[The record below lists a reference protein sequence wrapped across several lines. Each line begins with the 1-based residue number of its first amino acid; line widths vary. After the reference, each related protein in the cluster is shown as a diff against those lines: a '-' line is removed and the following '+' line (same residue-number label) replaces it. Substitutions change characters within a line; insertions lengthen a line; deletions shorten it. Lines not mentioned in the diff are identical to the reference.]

1 MRQSIKTFILLLFI
15 ISNNNLFSKDPYPKN
30 PNIDIL
36 NYSFELHLNDSNNII
51 YGVANIKLNIKPSE
65 KNVRLDLISQS
76 NSGNG
81 MAVKKVLFNGNE
93 ISYSHLNDEININ
106 TENVKYSS
114 SDVITIKYSGIPI
127 TGLIIGPNMH
137 GDRTFF
143 SDNWPNKARNWLP
156 LVDHP
161 YDKSTSEF
169 IIIAPDH
176 YQVISNGLLV
186 EESNLDNNLKKTH
199 WRQSVP
205 ISCWLYA
212 IGVAEFAVDYVD
224 YFEGKS
230 IQTWV
235 YKQDR
240 DKGFYDFKVPTK
252 HTLEFFSDYV
262 GPFAYEKLA
271 NVQSNSVKGGMES
284 ATAIFYSDVSVTGDR
299 STRWR
304 NVIIHEVAHQWF
316 GNCVTEY
323 DWDDVWLSEGFAT
336 YFTLMFRE
344 HAYGRDDFV
353 QGLLNAKDRVFDFYE
368 KDKNA
373 SIVHDNLK
381 DMKDVLTYSLQYQKG
396 AWVLHMLRNYV
407 GEEAFR
413 KGIRNYYNKYFNSNT
428 TTEEFKIEIEK
439 TSGLDLD
446 TFFNQWLYN
455 GGNIIL
461 DGAWKYDSK
470 KKQIYF
476 EIDQVQN
483 DGYYFEMPL
492 EIGLVFD
499 DKNLYKIETINLE
512 KSNRRYYISSEYKPI
527 DIIIDPN
534 TKLLAKWN
542 FDKIN

>member
-1 MRQSIKTFILLLFI
+1 MYFYKKPLLLIFLFFFTL
-15 ISNNNLFSKDPYPKN
+15 NLFSKDPYPKN

-36 NYSFELHLNDSNNII
+36 NYSFELHLNDSSDII
-51 YGVANIKLNIKPSE
+51 YGTANIKLSIKPNE
-65 KNVRLDLISQS
+65 DNVRLDLISK
-76 NSGNG
+76 NKEGKG
-81 MAVKKVLFNGNE
+81 MSVENILFNGKE
-93 ISYSHLNDEININ
+93 IPYTHVDNVINID
-106 TENVKYSS
+106 TRGIVYSISDMITVKYE
-114 SDVITIKYSGIPI
+114 GIPV

-161 YDKSTSEF
+161 YDKSTTDF
-169 IIIAPDH
+169 IVIAPNH

-186 EESNLDNNLKKTH
+186 EETNINKELKKTH

-224 YFEGKS
+224 YFDGKS

-240 DKGFYDFKVPTK
+240 DNGFYDFKVPTK

-284 ATAIFYSDVSVTGDR
+284 ATAIFYSDVSVTGER
-299 STRWR
+299 SVRWR

-353 QGLLNAKDRVFDFYE
+353 MGLKNAKENVYNFY
-368 KDKNA
+368 KDNKDA
-373 SIVHDNLK
+373 PIIHDNLK
-381 DMKDVLTYSLQYQKG
+381 DMKDVLSYSLQYQKG
-396 AWVLHMLRNYV
+396 AWVLHMLRNYI
-407 GEEAFR
+407 GEDAFR
-413 KGIRNYYNKYFNSNT
+413 QGIRNYYKKYFNLNT
-428 TTEEFKIEIEK
+428 TTDQFKYEMEK
-439 TSGLDLD
+439 VSNIDLD
-446 TFFNQWLYN
+446 KFFEQWLYK
-455 GGNIIL
+455 GGMLII
-461 DGAWKYDSK
+461 DSDWKYNEKNS
-470 KKQIYF
+470 
-476 EIDQVQN
+476 EIEISMDQVQD
-483 DGYYFEMPL
+483 DGYLFDMPIEIMLTFEN
-492 EIGLVFD
+492 
-499 DKNLYKIETINLE
+499 KSSKIESIQLDKKTKKFI
-512 KSNRRYYISSEYKPI
+512 ISSENKPKEI
-527 DIIIDPN
+527 KIDPSV
-534 TKLLAKWN
+534 KLLARWS
-542 FDKIN
+542 INELK

>member
-1 MRQSIKTFILLLFI
+1 MRQFLF
-15 ISNNNLFSKDPYPKN
+15 LFFSFFSFALIAKDPYPKN

-36 NYSFELHLNDSNNII
+36 NYKFQLNLNDTTDVI
-51 YGVANIKLNIKPSE
+51 YGSAQITLNIKESE
-65 KNVRLDLISQS
+65 SRVRLDLVSQ
-76 NSGNG
+76 NQLGKG
-81 MAVKKVLFNGNE
+81 MKVHRVTFNG
-93 ISYSHLNDEININ
+93 DEVAY
-106 TENVKYSS
+106 THEDNVLLIETGGLGYSS
-114 SDVITIKYSGIPI
+114 SDNIGVEYSGDPI

-161 YDKSTSEF
+161 YDKSTAEF
-169 IIIAPDH
+169 IVEAPNH

-186 EESNLDNNLKKTH
+186 EETNLNRNIKKTH
-199 WRQSVP
+199 WKQSVP

-212 IGVAEFAVDYVD
+212 LGVAEFAIDYVD
-224 YFEGKS
+224 YFDGKS

-240 DKGFYDFKVPTK
+240 DKGFYDFKIPTK
-252 HTLEFFSDYV
+252 HTLEFFSDYI

-299 STRWR
+299 SVRWR
-304 NVIIHEVAHQWF
+304 NVVIHEVAHQWF
-316 GNCVTEY
+316 GNCVTEF

-353 QGLLNAKDRVFDFYE
+353 NGLDDAKNLVYNHY
-368 KDKNA
+368 KTDKES

-396 AWVLHMLRNYV
+396 AWVLHMLRNYI
-407 GEEAFR
+407 GEDDFR
-413 KGIRNYYNKYFNSNT
+413 EGIRKYYKRYYNSNT
-428 TTEEFKIEIEK
+428 TTEEFKKEMEVV
-439 TSGLDLD
+439 SGVDLDL
-446 TFFNQWLYN
+446 FFDQWLYN

-461 DGAWKYDSK
+461 DGGWSYDK
-470 KKQIYF
+470 KKKRV
-476 EIDQVQN
+476 EVTLDQVQD
-483 DGYYFEMPL
+483 DGYIFKMPL
-492 EIGLVFD
+492 ELGIYYE
-499 DKNLYKIETINLE
+499 DKNLFKLETVKLE
-512 KSNRRYYISSEYKPI
+512 KEKGRFYIATETKPKNI
-527 DIIIDPN
+527 KIDPF
-534 TKLLAKWN
+534 TKLLAIWDFNEIK
-542 FDKIN
+542 

>member
-1 MRQSIKTFILLLFI
+1 MKHIYFF
-15 ISNNNLFSKDPYPKN
+15 LFSLLPYTILAKDPYPKN

-36 NYSFELHLNDSNNII
+36 NYKFEIHLNDTSDII
-51 YGVANIKLNIKPSE
+51 YGSADIALNIKDSE
-65 KNVRLDLISQS
+65 DRVRLDLISQ
-76 NSGNG
+76 GKDG
-81 MAVKKVLFNGNE
+81 MGMEVKKVTFNGSE
-93 ISYSHLNDEININ
+93 VSYSHDNDVLLIETGAFEYTSRDIIN
-106 TENVKYSS
+106 V
-114 SDVITIKYSGIPI
+114 VYSGMPI

-161 YDKSTSEF
+161 YDKSTAEF
-169 IIIAPDH
+169 VVIAPNH

-186 EESNLDNNLKKTH
+186 EETNLNKELKRTH
-199 WRQSVP
+199 WKQSVP

-212 IGVAEFAVDYVD
+212 LGVAEFAVDYVD

-240 DKGFYDFKVPTK
+240 DNGFYDFKIPTK
-252 HTLEFFSDYV
+252 HTMEFFSDYI

-299 STRWR
+299 SVRWR
-304 NVIIHEVAHQWF
+304 NVVIHEVAHQWF

-353 QGLLNAKDRVFDFYE
+353 NGLNDAKRLVYNHY
-368 KDKNA
+368 KTDKES
-373 SIVHDNLK
+373 SIVHNNLK

-407 GEEAFR
+407 GEDNFR
-413 KGIRNYYNKYFNSNT
+413 KGIRNYYKKYYNST
-428 TTEEFKIEIEK
+428 TTTNQFKTEMEVV
-439 TSGLDLD
+439 SGMNLD
-446 TFFNQWLYN
+446 TFFDQWLYK
-455 GGNIIL
+455 GGNMVL
-461 DGAWKYDSK
+461 DGNWKFDEK
-470 KKQIYF
+470 KGRI
-476 EIDQVQN
+476 EVNLNQVQN
-483 DGYYFEMPL
+483 DGYLFEMPVEL
-492 EIGLVFD
+492 GISYN
-499 DKNLYKIETINLE
+499 DKNLEKIQTVKLE
-512 KSNRRYYISSEYKPI
+512 KEKGRFYIASDSKPI
-527 DIIIDPN
+527 SIKIDPN
-534 TKLLAKWN
+534 TKLLAIWDFNEIK
-542 FDKIN
+542 

>member
-1 MRQSIKTFILLLFI
+1 MKLRYYIVMIILLSF
-15 ISNNNLFSKDPYPKN
+15 NQVYSKDPYPKN

-36 NYSFELHLNDSNNII
+36 NYSFELHLNDSTDII
-51 YGVANIKLNIKPSE
+51 YGTANINLHIEPSE
-65 KNVRLDLISQS
+65 NNVRLDLISA
-76 NSGNG
+76 NNDGNG
-81 MAVKKVLFNGNE
+81 MVVHSVLFNGNKVPYTHKKNE
-93 ISYSHLNDEININ
+93 LNISTDGL
-106 TENVKYSS
+106 KYSIY
-114 SDVITIKYSGIPI
+114 DVITIEYSGIPI
-127 TGLIIGPNMH
+127 TGLIIGDNMH

-169 IIIAPDH
+169 IVFAPNH

-186 EESNLDNNLKKTH
+186 EETNVNKDIKKTH
-199 WRQSVP
+199 WKQSVP

-212 IGVAEFAVDYVD
+212 LGVAEFAIDYVD
-224 YFEGKS
+224 YFNGKS

-284 ATAIFYSDVSVTGDR
+284 ATAIFYSDISVTGNR
-299 STRWR
+299 SVRWR
-304 NVIIHEVAHQWF
+304 DVIIHEVAHQWF

-353 QGLLNAKDRVFDFYE
+353 KGLKDAKRRVFNFYE
-368 KDKNA
+368 KNKNA
-373 SIVHDNLK
+373 SVVHDNLK
-381 DMKDVLTYSLQYQKG
+381 DMKDVLSYDLQYQKG

-407 GEEAFR
+407 GEDNFR
-413 KGIRNYYNKYFNSNT
+413 DGIRNYYKKYFNSNT
-428 TTEEFKIEIEK
+428 NTEEFKFEMEK
-439 TSGLDLD
+439 VSGIDLD
-446 TFFNQWLYN
+446 KFFDQWLYK
-455 GGNIIL
+455 GGIIKLDVEWDYDEKSKNIEFNIT
-461 DGAWKYDSK
+461 
-470 KKQIYF
+470 
-476 EIDQVQN
+476 QVQN
-483 DGYYFEMPL
+483 DGYLFEMPL
-492 EIGLVFD
+492 DIEILGDNNSNTSTIRLDKKSGKYLV
-499 DKNLYKIETINLE
+499 Y
-512 KSNRRYYISSEYKPI
+512 SENKPKEI
-527 DIIIDPN
+527 KLDPY
-534 TKLLAKWN
+534 TKLLATWS
-542 FDKIN
+542 IN

>member
-1 MRQSIKTFILLLFI
+1 MKHIYFF
-15 ISNNNLFSKDPYPKN
+15 LFSLLPYTILAKDPYPKN

-36 NYSFELHLNDSNNII
+36 NYKFEIHLNDTSDII
-51 YGVANIKLNIKPSE
+51 YGSADIALNIKDSE
-65 KNVRLDLISQS
+65 DRVRLDLISQ
-76 NSGNG
+76 GKDG
-81 MAVKKVLFNGNE
+81 MGMEVKKVTFNGSE
-93 ISYSHLNDEININ
+93 VSYSHDNDVLLIETGALEYTSRDIIN
-106 TENVKYSS
+106 V
-114 SDVITIKYSGIPI
+114 VYSGMPI

-161 YDKSTSEF
+161 YDKSTAEF
-169 IIIAPDH
+169 VVIAPNH

-186 EESNLDNNLKKTH
+186 EETNLNKELKKTH
-199 WRQSVP
+199 WKQSVP

-212 IGVAEFAVDYVD
+212 LGVAAFAVDYVD

-240 DKGFYDFKVPTK
+240 DNGFYDFKIPTK
-252 HTLEFFSDYV
+252 NTMEFFSDYI

-299 STRWR
+299 SVRWR
-304 NVIIHEVAHQWF
+304 NVVIHEVAHQWF

-353 QGLLNAKDRVFDFYE
+353 NGLNDAKRLVYNHY
-368 KDKNA
+368 KTDKES
-373 SIVHDNLK
+373 SIVHNNLK

-407 GEEAFR
+407 GEDNFR
-413 KGIRNYYNKYFNSNT
+413 EGIRNYYKKYYNST
-428 TTEEFKIEIEK
+428 TTTNQFKTEMEVV
-439 TSGLDLD
+439 SGMNLD
-446 TFFNQWLYN
+446 TFFDQWLYK
-455 GGNIIL
+455 GGNMVL
-461 DGAWKYDSK
+461 DGNWKFDEK
-470 KKQIYF
+470 KGRI
-476 EIDQVQN
+476 EVNLNQVQN
-483 DGYYFEMPL
+483 DGYLFEMPVEL
-492 EIGLVFD
+492 GISYN
-499 DKNLYKIETINLE
+499 DKNLEKIQTVKLE
-512 KSNRRYYISSEYKPI
+512 KEKGRFYIASDSKPI
-527 DIIIDPN
+527 SIKIDPN
-534 TKLLAKWN
+534 TKLLAIWDFNEIK
-542 FDKIN
+542 

>member
-1 MRQSIKTFILLLFI
+1 MKHIYFF
-15 ISNNNLFSKDPYPKN
+15 LFSLLPYTILAKDPYPKN

-36 NYSFELHLNDSNNII
+36 NYKFEIHLNDTSDII
-51 YGVANIKLNIKPSE
+51 YGSADIALNIKDSE
-65 KNVRLDLISQS
+65 DRVRLDLISQ
-76 NSGNG
+76 GKDG
-81 MAVKKVLFNGNE
+81 MGMEVKKVTFNGSE
-93 ISYSHLNDEININ
+93 VSYSHDNDVLLIETGALEYTSRDIIN
-106 TENVKYSS
+106 V
-114 SDVITIKYSGIPI
+114 VYSGMPI

-161 YDKSTSEF
+161 YDKSTAEF
-169 IIIAPDH
+169 VVIAPNH

-186 EESNLDNNLKKTH
+186 EETNLNKELKKTH
-199 WRQSVP
+199 WKQSVP

-212 IGVAEFAVDYVD
+212 LGVAEFAVDYVD

-240 DKGFYDFKVPTK
+240 DNGFYDFKIPTK
-252 HTLEFFSDYV
+252 HTMEFFSDYI

-299 STRWR
+299 SVRWR
-304 NVIIHEVAHQWF
+304 NVVIHEVAHQWF

-353 QGLLNAKDRVFDFYE
+353 NGLNDAKRLVYNHY
-368 KDKNA
+368 KTDKES
-373 SIVHDNLK
+373 SIVHNNLK

-407 GEEAFR
+407 GEDNFR
-413 KGIRNYYNKYFNSNT
+413 KGIRNYYKKYYNST
-428 TTEEFKIEIEK
+428 TTTNQFKTEMEVV
-439 TSGLDLD
+439 SGMNLD
-446 TFFNQWLYN
+446 TFFDQWLYK
-455 GGNIIL
+455 GGNMVL
-461 DGAWKYDSK
+461 DGNWKFDEK
-470 KKQIYF
+470 KGRI
-476 EIDQVQN
+476 EVNLNQVQN
-483 DGYYFEMPL
+483 DGYLFEMPVEL
-492 EIGLVFD
+492 GISYN
-499 DKNLYKIETINLE
+499 DKNLEKIQTVKLE
-512 KSNRRYYISSEYKPI
+512 KEKGRFYIASDSKPI
-527 DIIIDPN
+527 SIKIDPN
-534 TKLLAKWN
+534 TKLLAIWDFNEIK
-542 FDKIN
+542 

>member
-1 MRQSIKTFILLLFI
+1 MKHIYFF
-15 ISNNNLFSKDPYPKN
+15 LFSLLPYTILAKDPYPKN

-36 NYSFELHLNDSNNII
+36 NYKFEIHLNDTSDII
-51 YGVANIKLNIKPSE
+51 YGSADIALNIKDSE
-65 KNVRLDLISQS
+65 DRVRLDLISQ
-76 NSGNG
+76 GKDGKG
-81 MAVKKVLFNGNE
+81 MEVKKVTFNGSE
-93 ISYSHLNDEININ
+93 VSYSHDNDVLLIETGAFEYTSRDIIN
-106 TENVKYSS
+106 V
-114 SDVITIKYSGIPI
+114 VYSGMPI

-161 YDKSTSEF
+161 YDKSTAEF
-169 IIIAPDH
+169 VVIAPNH

-186 EESNLDNNLKKTH
+186 EETNLNKELKKTH
-199 WRQSVP
+199 WKQSVP

-212 IGVAEFAVDYVD
+212 LGVAEFAVDYVD

-240 DKGFYDFKVPTK
+240 DNGFYDFKIPTK
-252 HTLEFFSDYV
+252 HTMEFFSDYI

-299 STRWR
+299 SVRWR
-304 NVIIHEVAHQWF
+304 NVVIHEVAHQWF

-353 QGLLNAKDRVFDFYE
+353 NGLNDAKRLVYNHY
-368 KDKNA
+368 KTDKES
-373 SIVHDNLK
+373 SIVHNNLK

-396 AWVLHMLRNYV
+396 AWVLHMLRNYI
-407 GEEAFR
+407 GEDNFR
-413 KGIRNYYNKYFNSNT
+413 KGIRNYYKKYYNST
-428 TTEEFKIEIEK
+428 TTTNQFKTEMEVV
-439 TSGLDLD
+439 SGMNLD
-446 TFFNQWLYN
+446 TFFDQWLYK
-455 GGNIIL
+455 GGNMVL
-461 DGAWKYDSK
+461 DGNWKFDEK
-470 KKQIYF
+470 KGRI
-476 EIDQVQN
+476 EVNLNQVQN
-483 DGYYFEMPL
+483 DGYLFEMPVEL
-492 EIGLVFD
+492 GISYN
-499 DKNLYKIETINLE
+499 DKNLEKIQTVKLE
-512 KSNRRYYISSEYKPI
+512 KEKGRFYIASDNKPI
-527 DIIIDPN
+527 SIKIDPN
-534 TKLLAKWN
+534 TKLLAIWDFNEIK
-542 FDKIN
+542 

>member
-1 MRQSIKTFILLLFI
+1 MYFYKKPLLLIFLFFFTL
-15 ISNNNLFSKDPYPKN
+15 NLFSKDPYPKN

-36 NYSFELHLNDSNNII
+36 NYSFELNLNDSSDII
-51 YGVANIKLNIKPSE
+51 YGTANIKLSIRPNE
-65 KNVRLDLISQS
+65 DNVRLDLISK
-76 NSGNG
+76 NKEGRG
-81 MAVKKVLFNGNE
+81 MSVESILFNGKE
-93 ISYSHLNDEININ
+93 IPYTHVDNVINID
-106 TENVKYSS
+106 TRGIVYSISDMITVKYE
-114 SDVITIKYSGIPI
+114 GIPV

-161 YDKSTSEF
+161 YDKSTTDF
-169 IIIAPDH
+169 IIIAPNH

-186 EESNLDNNLKKTH
+186 EETNINKDLKKTH

-224 YFEGKS
+224 YFDGKS

-240 DKGFYDFKVPTK
+240 DNGFYDFKVPTK

-284 ATAIFYSDVSVTGDR
+284 ATAIFYSDVSVTGER
-299 STRWR
+299 SVRWR

-323 DWDDVWLSEGFAT
+323 DWDEVWLSEGFAT

-353 QGLLNAKDRVFDFYE
+353 MGLNNAKENVYNFY
-368 KDKNA
+368 KDNKDA
-373 SIVHDNLK
+373 PIIHDNLK
-381 DMKDVLTYSLQYQKG
+381 DMKDVLSYSLQYQKG
-396 AWVLHMLRNYV
+396 AWVLHMLRNYI
-407 GEEAFR
+407 GEDAFR
-413 KGIRNYYNKYFNSNT
+413 QGIRNYYKKYFNLNT
-428 TTEEFKIEIEK
+428 TTDQFKFEMEK
-439 TSGLDLD
+439 VSNVNLDK
-446 TFFNQWLYN
+446 FFDQWLYK
-455 GGNIIL
+455 GGMLII
-461 DGAWKYDSK
+461 DSDWKYNEKNS
-470 KKQIYF
+470 
-476 EIDQVQN
+476 EIEISMDQVQD
-483 DGYYFEMPL
+483 DGYLFDMPIEIMLTFEN
-492 EIGLVFD
+492 
-499 DKNLYKIETINLE
+499 KSSKIESIQLDKKTKKFI
-512 KSNRRYYISSEYKPI
+512 ISSENKPKEI
-527 DIIIDPN
+527 KIDPSV
-534 TKLLAKWN
+534 KLLARWS
-542 FDKIN
+542 INELK

>member
-1 MRQSIKTFILLLFI
+1 MYFYKKPLLLIFFLCI
-15 ISNNNLFSKDPYPKN
+15 ALNIFSKDPYPKN

-36 NYSFELHLNDSNNII
+36 NYSFELHLNDSTDII
-51 YGVANIKLNIKPSE
+51 YGTANIKLSIKPNE
-65 KNVRLDLISQS
+65 DNVRFDLISK
-76 NSGNG
+76 NKEGKG
-81 MAVKKVLFNGNE
+81 MSVEYILFNGKE
-93 ISYSHLNDEININ
+93 IPYSHVDNVINID
-106 TENVKYSS
+106 TRGIVYSISDMITVKYE
-114 SDVITIKYSGIPI
+114 GIPI

-161 YDKSTSEF
+161 YDKSTTDF
-169 IIIAPDH
+169 IIIAPNH

-186 EESNLDNNLKKTH
+186 EETNINKDLKKTH

-224 YFEGKS
+224 YFDGKS

-240 DKGFYDFKVPTK
+240 DNGFYDFKVPTK

-284 ATAIFYSDVSVTGDR
+284 ATAIFYSDVSVTGER
-299 STRWR
+299 SVRWR

-353 QGLLNAKDRVFDFYE
+353 MGLNNAKENVYNFY
-368 KDKNA
+368 KDNKDA
-373 SIVHDNLK
+373 PIIHDNLK
-381 DMKDVLTYSLQYQKG
+381 DMKDVLSYSLQYQKG
-396 AWVLHMLRNYV
+396 AWVLHMLRNYI
-407 GEEAFR
+407 GEDAFR
-413 KGIRNYYNKYFNSNT
+413 QGIRNYYKKYFNLNT
-428 TTEEFKIEIEK
+428 TTDQFKYEMEK
-439 TSGLDLD
+439 VSNVDLD
-446 TFFNQWLYN
+446 KFFDQWLYK
-455 GGNIIL
+455 GGMLII
-461 DGAWKYDSK
+461 DSDWKYNEKNS
-470 KKQIYF
+470 
-476 EIDQVQN
+476 EIEISMDQVQD
-483 DGYYFEMPL
+483 DGYLFDMPIEIMLTFEN
-492 EIGLVFD
+492 
-499 DKNLYKIETINLE
+499 KSSKIESIQLDK
-512 KSNRRYYISSEYKPI
+512 KSKKFIISSENKPKEI
-527 DIIIDPN
+527 KIDPSV
-534 TKLLAKWN
+534 KLLARWS
-542 FDKIN
+542 INELK

>member
-161 YDKSTSEF
+161 YDKSTAEF

-428 TTEEFKIEIEK
+428 TTEEFKAEIENA
-439 TSGLDLD
+439 SGLDLD

-470 KKQIYF
+470 RKQIYV

-499 DKNLYKIETINLE
+499 DNNLYKIETINLE

-527 DIIIDPN
+527 NIIIDPN

>member
-1 MRQSIKTFILLLFI
+1 MYFYKKPLLLIFLFFFTL
-15 ISNNNLFSKDPYPKN
+15 NLFSKDPYPKN

-36 NYSFELHLNDSNNII
+36 NYSFELHLNDSTDII
-51 YGVANIKLNIKPSE
+51 YGTANIKLSIKPNE
-65 KNVRLDLISQS
+65 DNVRFDLISK
-76 NSGNG
+76 NKEGKG
-81 MAVKKVLFNGNE
+81 MSVENILFNGKE
-93 ISYSHLNDEININ
+93 IPYSHVDNVINID
-106 TENVKYSS
+106 TRGIVYSISDMITVKYE
-114 SDVITIKYSGIPI
+114 GIPI

-161 YDKSTSEF
+161 YDKSTTDF
-169 IIIAPDH
+169 IVIAPNH

-186 EESNLDNNLKKTH
+186 EETNINKDLKKTH

-224 YFEGKS
+224 YFDGKS

-240 DKGFYDFKVPTK
+240 DNGFYDFKVPTK

-284 ATAIFYSDVSVTGDR
+284 ATAIFYSDVSVTGER
-299 STRWR
+299 SVRWR

-353 QGLLNAKDRVFDFYE
+353 MGLNNAKENVYNFY
-368 KDKNA
+368 KDNKDA
-373 SIVHDNLK
+373 PIIHDNLK
-381 DMKDVLTYSLQYQKG
+381 DMKDVLSYSLQYQKG
-396 AWVLHMLRNYV
+396 AWVLHMLRNYI
-407 GEEAFR
+407 GEDAFR
-413 KGIRNYYNKYFNSNT
+413 QGIRNYYKKYFNLNT
-428 TTEEFKIEIEK
+428 TTDQFKYEMEK
-439 TSGLDLD
+439 VSNVDLD
-446 TFFNQWLYN
+446 KFFDQWLYK
-455 GGNIIL
+455 GGMLII
-461 DGAWKYDSK
+461 DSDWKYNEKNS
-470 KKQIYF
+470 
-476 EIDQVQN
+476 EIEISMDQVQD
-483 DGYYFEMPL
+483 DGYLFDMPIEIMLTFE
-492 EIGLVFD
+492 
-499 DKNLYKIETINLE
+499 NNSSKIESIQLDK
-512 KSNRRYYISSEYKPI
+512 KSKKFIISSENKPKEI
-527 DIIIDPN
+527 KIDPSV
-534 TKLLAKWN
+534 KLLARWS
-542 FDKIN
+542 INELK

>member
-1 MRQSIKTFILLLFI
+1 MRQLIKTFILLLFI

-51 YGVANIKLNIKPSE
+51 YGEANISLNIKPSE

-81 MAVKKVLFNGNE
+81 MTVKKVLFNGNE

-161 YDKSTSEF
+161 YDKSTAEF

-368 KDKNA
+368 KDKSA

-446 TFFNQWLYN
+446 TFFDQWLYN

-534 TKLLAKWN
+534 TKLLARWN

>member
-1 MRQSIKTFILLLFI
+1 MKHIYFF
-15 ISNNNLFSKDPYPKN
+15 LFSFLPYTILAKDPYPKN

-36 NYSFELHLNDSNNII
+36 NYKFEIHLNDTSDII
-51 YGVANIKLNIKPSE
+51 YGSADIALNIKDSE
-65 KNVRLDLISQS
+65 NRVRLDLISQ
-76 NSGNG
+76 GKDG
-81 MAVKKVLFNGNE
+81 MGMEVKKVTFNGSE
-93 ISYSHLNDEININ
+93 VSYSHDNDVLLIE
-106 TENVKYSS
+106 TGALEYSS
-114 SDVITIKYSGIPI
+114 RDIINVVYSGMPI

-161 YDKSTSEF
+161 YDKSTAEF
-169 IIIAPDH
+169 VVIAPNH

-186 EESNLDNNLKKTH
+186 EETNLNKELKKTH
-199 WRQSVP
+199 WKQSVP

-212 IGVAEFAVDYVD
+212 LGVAEFAVDYVD

-240 DKGFYDFKVPTK
+240 DNGFYDFKIPTK
-252 HTLEFFSDYV
+252 HTMEFFSDYI

-299 STRWR
+299 SVRWR
-304 NVIIHEVAHQWF
+304 NVVIHEVAHQWF

-353 QGLLNAKDRVFDFYE
+353 NGLNDAKRLVYNHY
-368 KDKNA
+368 KTDKES
-373 SIVHDNLK
+373 SIVHNNLK

-407 GEEAFR
+407 GEDNFR
-413 KGIRNYYNKYFNSNT
+413 QGIRNYYKKYYNST
-428 TTEEFKIEIEK
+428 TTTNQFKNEMEVV
-439 TSGLDLD
+439 SGMNLD
-446 TFFNQWLYN
+446 TFFDQWLYK
-455 GGNIIL
+455 GGNIVL
-461 DGAWKYDSK
+461 DGNWKFDEK
-470 KKQIYF
+470 KGRI
-476 EIDQVQN
+476 EVNLNQVQN
-483 DGYYFEMPL
+483 DGYLFDMPVEL
-492 EIGLVFD
+492 GISYN
-499 DKNLYKIETINLE
+499 DKNLEKIQTVKLE
-512 KSNRRYYISSEYKPI
+512 KEKGRFYIASDSKPI
-527 DIIIDPN
+527 SIKIDPN
-534 TKLLAKWN
+534 TKLLAIWDFNEIK
-542 FDKIN
+542 

>member
-1 MRQSIKTFILLLFI
+1 MKLRFYIVMIILLSF
-15 ISNNNLFSKDPYPKN
+15 NQVYSKDPYPKN

-36 NYSFELHLNDSNNII
+36 NYSFELHLNDTTDII
-51 YGVANIKLNIKPSE
+51 YGTANINLHIEPSE
-65 KNVRLDLISQS
+65 NNVRLDLISA
-76 NSGNG
+76 NNDGNG
-81 MAVKKVLFNGNE
+81 MVVHSVLFNGNKVPYTHKKNE
-93 ISYSHLNDEININ
+93 LNISTDGL
-106 TENVKYSS
+106 KYSIY
-114 SDVITIKYSGIPI
+114 DVITIKYSGIPI
-127 TGLIIGPNMH
+127 SGLIIGDNMH

-169 IIIAPDH
+169 IVFAPNH

-186 EESNLDNNLKKTH
+186 EETNVNKDIKKTH
-199 WRQSVP
+199 WKQSVP

-212 IGVAEFAVDYVD
+212 LGVAEFAIDYVD
-224 YFEGKS
+224 YFNGKS

-284 ATAIFYSDVSVTGDR
+284 ATAIFYSDISVTGNR
-299 STRWR
+299 SDRWR
-304 NVIIHEVAHQWF
+304 DVIIHEVAHQWF

-353 QGLLNAKDRVFDFYE
+353 KGLKDAKRRVFNFYE
-368 KDKNA
+368 KNKNA
-373 SIVHDNLK
+373 SVVHDNLK
-381 DMKDVLTYSLQYQKG
+381 DMKDVLSYDLQYQKG

-407 GEEAFR
+407 GEDNFR
-413 KGIRNYYNKYFNSNT
+413 DGIRNYYKKYFNSNT
-428 TTEEFKIEIEK
+428 NTEEFKIEMEK
-439 TSGLDLD
+439 VSGIDLD
-446 TFFNQWLYN
+446 KFFDQWLYK
-455 GGNIIL
+455 GGIIKLDVEWDYNEKSKNIEFNIT
-461 DGAWKYDSK
+461 
-470 KKQIYF
+470 
-476 EIDQVQN
+476 QVQN
-483 DGYYFEMPL
+483 DGYIFEMPL
-492 EIGLVFD
+492 DIEILGDNNSNTSTIRLDKKSGKYLV
-499 DKNLYKIETINLE
+499 Y
-512 KSNRRYYISSEYKPI
+512 SENKPKEI
-527 DIIIDPN
+527 KLDPY
-534 TKLLAKWN
+534 TKLLATWS
-542 FDKIN
+542 IN

>member
-1 MRQSIKTFILLLFI
+1 MKHIYFF
-15 ISNNNLFSKDPYPKN
+15 LFSLLPYTILAKDPYPKN

-36 NYSFELHLNDSNNII
+36 NYKFEIHLNDTSDII
-51 YGVANIKLNIKPSE
+51 YGSADIALNIKDSE
-65 KNVRLDLISQS
+65 DRVRLDLISQ
-76 NSGNG
+76 GKDGKG
-81 MAVKKVLFNGNE
+81 MEVKKVTFNGSE
-93 ISYSHLNDEININ
+93 VSYSHDNDVLLIE
-106 TENVKYSS
+106 TGAFEYSS
-114 SDVITIKYSGIPI
+114 RDIINVVYSGMPI

-161 YDKSTSEF
+161 YDKSTAEF
-169 IIIAPDH
+169 VVIAPNH

-186 EESNLDNNLKKTH
+186 EETNLNKELKKTH
-199 WRQSVP
+199 WKQSVP

-212 IGVAEFAVDYVD
+212 LGVAEFAVDYVD

-240 DKGFYDFKVPTK
+240 DNGFYDFKIPTK
-252 HTLEFFSDYV
+252 HTMEFFSDYI

-299 STRWR
+299 SVRWR
-304 NVIIHEVAHQWF
+304 NVVIHEVAHQWF

-353 QGLLNAKDRVFDFYE
+353 NGLNDAKRLVYNHY
-368 KDKNA
+368 KTDKES
-373 SIVHDNLK
+373 SIVHNNLK

-407 GEEAFR
+407 GEDNFR
-413 KGIRNYYNKYFNSNT
+413 KGIRNYYKKYYNST
-428 TTEEFKIEIEK
+428 TTTNQFKTEMEVV
-439 TSGLDLD
+439 SGMNLD
-446 TFFNQWLYN
+446 TFFDQWLYK
-455 GGNIIL
+455 GGNMVL
-461 DGAWKYDSK
+461 DGNWKFDEK
-470 KKQIYF
+470 KGRI
-476 EIDQVQN
+476 EVNLNQVQN
-483 DGYYFEMPL
+483 DGYLFEMPVEL
-492 EIGLVFD
+492 GISYN
-499 DKNLYKIETINLE
+499 DKNLEKIQTVKLE
-512 KSNRRYYISSEYKPI
+512 KEKGRFYIASDSKPI
-527 DIIIDPN
+527 SIKIDPN
-534 TKLLAKWN
+534 TKLLAIWDFNEIK
-542 FDKIN
+542 

>member
-1 MRQSIKTFILLLFI
+1 MKLRYYIVMIILLSF
-15 ISNNNLFSKDPYPKN
+15 NQVYSKDPYPKN

-36 NYSFELHLNDSNNII
+36 NYSFELHLNDSTDII
-51 YGVANIKLNIKPSE
+51 YGTANINLHIEPSE
-65 KNVRLDLISQS
+65 NNVRLDLISA
-76 NSGNG
+76 NNDGNG
-81 MAVKKVLFNGNE
+81 MVVHSVLFNGNKVPYTHKKNKLN
-93 ISYSHLNDEININ
+93 ISTDGL
-106 TENVKYSS
+106 KYSIY
-114 SDVITIKYSGIPI
+114 DVITIEYSGIPI
-127 TGLIIGPNMH
+127 TGLIIGDNMH

-169 IIIAPDH
+169 IVFAPNH

-186 EESNLDNNLKKTH
+186 EETNVNKDIKKTH
-199 WRQSVP
+199 WKQSVP

-212 IGVAEFAVDYVD
+212 LGVAEFAIDYVD
-224 YFEGKS
+224 YFNGKS

-284 ATAIFYSDVSVTGDR
+284 ATAIFYSDISVTGNR
-299 STRWR
+299 SVRWR
-304 NVIIHEVAHQWF
+304 DVIIHEVAHQWF

-353 QGLLNAKDRVFDFYE
+353 KGLKDAKRRVFNFYE
-368 KDKNA
+368 KNKNA
-373 SIVHDNLK
+373 SVVHDNLK
-381 DMKDVLTYSLQYQKG
+381 DMKDVLSYDLQYQKG

-407 GEEAFR
+407 GEDNFR
-413 KGIRNYYNKYFNSNT
+413 DGIRNYYKKYFNSNT
-428 TTEEFKIEIEK
+428 NTEEFKFEMEK
-439 TSGLDLD
+439 VSGIDLD
-446 TFFNQWLYN
+446 KFFDQWLYK
-455 GGNIIL
+455 GGIIKLDVEWDYDEKSKNIEFNIT
-461 DGAWKYDSK
+461 
-470 KKQIYF
+470 
-476 EIDQVQN
+476 QVQN
-483 DGYYFEMPL
+483 DGYLFEMPL
-492 EIGLVFD
+492 DIEILGDNNSNTSTIRLDKKSGKYLV
-499 DKNLYKIETINLE
+499 Y
-512 KSNRRYYISSEYKPI
+512 SENKPKEI
-527 DIIIDPN
+527 KLDPY
-534 TKLLAKWN
+534 TKLLATWS
-542 FDKIN
+542 IN

>member
-1 MRQSIKTFILLLFI
+1 MRHIYFF
-15 ISNNNLFSKDPYPKN
+15 LFSLFPYTILAKDPYPKN

-36 NYSFELHLNDSNNII
+36 NYKFEIHLNDTSDII
-51 YGVANIKLNIKPSE
+51 YGSADIALNIKDSE
-65 KNVRLDLISQS
+65 DRVRLDLISQ
-76 NSGNG
+76 GKDGKG
-81 MAVKKVLFNGNE
+81 MEVKKVTFNGSE
-93 ISYSHLNDEININ
+93 VSYSHDNDVLLIETGAFEYTSRDIIN
-106 TENVKYSS
+106 V
-114 SDVITIKYSGIPI
+114 VYSGMPI

-161 YDKSTSEF
+161 YDKSTAEF
-169 IIIAPDH
+169 VVIAPNH

-186 EESNLDNNLKKTH
+186 EETNLNKELKKTH
-199 WRQSVP
+199 WKQSVP

-212 IGVAEFAVDYVD
+212 LGVAEFAVDYVD

-240 DKGFYDFKVPTK
+240 DNGFYDFKIPTK
-252 HTLEFFSDYV
+252 HTMEFFSDYI

-299 STRWR
+299 SVRWR
-304 NVIIHEVAHQWF
+304 NVVIHEVAHQWF

-353 QGLLNAKDRVFDFYE
+353 NGLNDAKRLVYNHY
-368 KDKNA
+368 KTDKES
-373 SIVHDNLK
+373 SIVHNNLK

-407 GEEAFR
+407 GEDNFR
-413 KGIRNYYNKYFNSNT
+413 KGIRNYYKKYYNST
-428 TTEEFKIEIEK
+428 TTTNQFKTEMEVV
-439 TSGLDLD
+439 SGMNLD
-446 TFFNQWLYN
+446 TFFDQWLYK
-455 GGNIIL
+455 GGNMVL
-461 DGAWKYDSK
+461 DGNWKFDEK
-470 KKQIYF
+470 KGRI
-476 EIDQVQN
+476 EVNLNQVQN
-483 DGYYFEMPL
+483 DGYLFEMPVEL
-492 EIGLVFD
+492 GISYN
-499 DKNLYKIETINLE
+499 DKNLEKIQTVKLE
-512 KSNRRYYISSEYKPI
+512 KEKGRFYIASDSKPI
-527 DIIIDPN
+527 SIKIDPN
-534 TKLLAKWN
+534 TKLLAIWDFNEIK
-542 FDKIN
+542 

>member
-1 MRQSIKTFILLLFI
+1 MKHIYFF
-15 ISNNNLFSKDPYPKN
+15 LFSFLPYTILAKDPYPKN

-36 NYSFELHLNDSNNII
+36 NYKFEIHLNDTSDII
-51 YGVANIKLNIKPSE
+51 YGSADIALNIKDSE
-65 KNVRLDLISQS
+65 DRVRLDLISQ
-76 NSGNG
+76 GKDG
-81 MAVKKVLFNGNE
+81 MGMEVKKVTFNGSE
-93 ISYSHLNDEININ
+93 VSYSHDNDVLLIE
-106 TENVKYSS
+106 TGALEYSS
-114 SDVITIKYSGIPI
+114 RDIINVVYSGMPI

-161 YDKSTSEF
+161 YDKSTAEF
-169 IIIAPDH
+169 VVIAPNH

-186 EESNLDNNLKKTH
+186 EETNLNKELKKTH
-199 WRQSVP
+199 WKQSVP

-212 IGVAEFAVDYVD
+212 LGVAEFAVDYVD

-240 DKGFYDFKVPTK
+240 DNGFYDFKIPTK
-252 HTLEFFSDYV
+252 HTMEFFSDYI

-299 STRWR
+299 SVRWR
-304 NVIIHEVAHQWF
+304 NVVIHEVAHQWF

-344 HAYGRDDFV
+344 HSYGRDDFV
-353 QGLLNAKDRVFDFYE
+353 NGLNDAKRLVYNHY
-368 KDKNA
+368 KTDKES
-373 SIVHDNLK
+373 SIVHNNLK

-407 GEEAFR
+407 GEDNFR
-413 KGIRNYYNKYFNSNT
+413 QGIRNYYKKYYNST
-428 TTEEFKIEIEK
+428 TTTNQFKNEMEVV
-439 TSGLDLD
+439 SGMNLD
-446 TFFNQWLYN
+446 TFFDQWLYK
-455 GGNIIL
+455 GGNIVL
-461 DGAWKYDSK
+461 DGNWKFDEK
-470 KKQIYF
+470 KGRI
-476 EIDQVQN
+476 EVNLNQVQN
-483 DGYYFEMPL
+483 DGYLFDMPVEL
-492 EIGLVFD
+492 GISYN
-499 DKNLYKIETINLE
+499 DKNLEKIQTVKLE
-512 KSNRRYYISSEYKPI
+512 KEKGRFYIASDTKPI
-527 DIIIDPN
+527 SIKIDPN
-534 TKLLAKWN
+534 TKLLAIWDFNEIK
-542 FDKIN
+542 

>member
-1 MRQSIKTFILLLFI
+1 MRQFLF
-15 ISNNNLFSKDPYPKN
+15 LFFSFFSFALIAKDPYPKN

-36 NYSFELHLNDSNNII
+36 NYKFQLNLNDTTDVI
-51 YGVANIKLNIKPSE
+51 YGSAQITLNIKESE
-65 KNVRLDLISQS
+65 SRVRLDLVSQNQLGKGMKVHKVTFNGDEVAYTHEDNVLLIETEGLGYTS
-76 NSGNG
+76 NDNITVEYSGN
-81 MAVKKVLFNGNE
+81 
-93 ISYSHLNDEININ
+93 
-106 TENVKYSS
+106 
-114 SDVITIKYSGIPI
+114 PI

-161 YDKSTSEF
+161 YDKSTAEF
-169 IIIAPDH
+169 IVEAPNH

-186 EESNLDNNLKKTH
+186 EETNLNRNIKKTH
-199 WRQSVP
+199 WKQSVP

-212 IGVAEFAVDYVD
+212 LGVAEFAIDYVD
-224 YFEGKS
+224 YFDGKS

-240 DKGFYDFKVPTK
+240 DKGFYDFKIPTK
-252 HTLEFFSDYV
+252 HTLEFFSDYI

-299 STRWR
+299 SVRWR
-304 NVIIHEVAHQWF
+304 NVVIHEVAHQWF

-353 QGLLNAKDRVFDFYE
+353 NGLNDAKNLVYNHY
-368 KDKNA
+368 KTDKES

-396 AWVLHMLRNYV
+396 AWVLHMLRNYI
-407 GEEAFR
+407 GEDDFR
-413 KGIRNYYNKYFNSNT
+413 EGIRKYYKRYYNSNT
-428 TTEEFKIEIEK
+428 TTEEFKKEMEVV
-439 TSGLDLD
+439 SGVELDL
-446 TFFNQWLYN
+446 FFDQWLYN

-461 DGAWKYDSK
+461 EGGWSYDK
-470 KKQIYF
+470 KKKRV
-476 EIDQVQN
+476 EVTLDQVQD
-483 DGYYFEMPL
+483 DGYIFKMPL
-492 EIGLVFD
+492 ELGIYYE
-499 DKNLYKIETINLE
+499 DKNLFKLETVKLE
-512 KSNRRYYISSEYKPI
+512 KEKGRFYIATETKPKNI
-527 DIIIDPN
+527 KIDPF
-534 TKLLAKWN
+534 TKLLAIWDFNEIK
-542 FDKIN
+542 

>member
-1 MRQSIKTFILLLFI
+1 MRHIYFF
-15 ISNNNLFSKDPYPKN
+15 LFSLFPYTILAKDPYPKN

-36 NYSFELHLNDSNNII
+36 NYKFEIHLNDTSDII
-51 YGVANIKLNIKPSE
+51 YGSADIALNIKDSE
-65 KNVRLDLISQS
+65 DRVRLDLISQ
-76 NSGNG
+76 GKDG
-81 MAVKKVLFNGNE
+81 MGMEVKKVTFNGSE
-93 ISYSHLNDEININ
+93 VSYSHDNDVLLIE
-106 TENVKYSS
+106 TGAFEYSS
-114 SDVITIKYSGIPI
+114 RDIINVVYSGMPI

-161 YDKSTSEF
+161 YDKSTAEF
-169 IIIAPDH
+169 VVIAPNH

-186 EESNLDNNLKKTH
+186 EETNLNKELKKTH
-199 WRQSVP
+199 WKQSVP

-212 IGVAEFAVDYVD
+212 LGVAEFAVDYVD

-240 DKGFYDFKVPTK
+240 DNGFYDFKIPTK
-252 HTLEFFSDYV
+252 HTMEFFSDYI

-299 STRWR
+299 SVRWR
-304 NVIIHEVAHQWF
+304 NVVIHEVAHQWF

-353 QGLLNAKDRVFDFYE
+353 NGLNDAKRLVYNHY
-368 KDKNA
+368 KTDKES
-373 SIVHDNLK
+373 SIVHNNLK

-396 AWVLHMLRNYV
+396 AWVLHMLRNYI
-407 GEEAFR
+407 GEDNFR
-413 KGIRNYYNKYFNSNT
+413 KGIRNYYKKYYNST
-428 TTEEFKIEIEK
+428 TTTNQFKTEMEVV
-439 TSGLDLD
+439 SGMNLD
-446 TFFNQWLYN
+446 TFFDQWLYK
-455 GGNIIL
+455 GGNMVL
-461 DGAWKYDSK
+461 DGNWKFDEK
-470 KKQIYF
+470 KGRI
-476 EIDQVQN
+476 EVNLNQVQN
-483 DGYYFEMPL
+483 DGYLFEMPVEL
-492 EIGLVFD
+492 GILYN
-499 DKNLYKIETINLE
+499 DKNLEKIQTVKLE
-512 KSNRRYYISSEYKPI
+512 KEKGRFYIASDSKPI
-527 DIIIDPN
+527 SIKIDPN
-534 TKLLAKWN
+534 TKLLAIWDFNEIK
-542 FDKIN
+542 

>member
-1 MRQSIKTFILLLFI
+1 MKHIYFF
-15 ISNNNLFSKDPYPKN
+15 LFSLLPYTILAKDPYPKN

-36 NYSFELHLNDSNNII
+36 NYKFEIHLNDTSDII
-51 YGVANIKLNIKPSE
+51 YGSADIALNIKDSE
-65 KNVRLDLISQS
+65 DRVRLDLISQ
-76 NSGNG
+76 GKDGKG
-81 MAVKKVLFNGNE
+81 MEVKKVTFNGSE
-93 ISYSHLNDEININ
+93 VSYSHDNDVLLIE
-106 TENVKYSS
+106 TGAFEYTSR
-114 SDVITIKYSGIPI
+114 DVINVVYSGMPI

-161 YDKSTSEF
+161 YDKSTAEF
-169 IIIAPDH
+169 VVIAPNH

-186 EESNLDNNLKKTH
+186 EETNLNKELKKTH
-199 WRQSVP
+199 WKQSVP

-212 IGVAEFAVDYVD
+212 LGVAEFAVDYVD

-240 DKGFYDFKVPTK
+240 DNGFYDFKIPTK
-252 HTLEFFSDYV
+252 HTMEFFSDYI

-299 STRWR
+299 SVRWR
-304 NVIIHEVAHQWF
+304 NVVIHEVAHQWF

-353 QGLLNAKDRVFDFYE
+353 NGLNDAKRLVYNHY
-368 KDKNA
+368 KTDKES
-373 SIVHDNLK
+373 SIVHNNLK

-396 AWVLHMLRNYV
+396 AWVLHMLRNYI
-407 GEEAFR
+407 GEDNFR
-413 KGIRNYYNKYFNSNT
+413 KGIRNYYKKYYNST
-428 TTEEFKIEIEK
+428 TTTNQFKTEMEVV
-439 TSGLDLD
+439 SGMNLD
-446 TFFNQWLYN
+446 TFFDQWLYK
-455 GGNIIL
+455 GGNMVL
-461 DGAWKYDSK
+461 DGNWKFDEK
-470 KKQIYF
+470 KGRI
-476 EIDQVQN
+476 EVNLNQVQN
-483 DGYYFEMPL
+483 DGYLFEMPVEL
-492 EIGLVFD
+492 GISYN
-499 DKNLYKIETINLE
+499 DKNLEKIQTVKLE
-512 KSNRRYYISSEYKPI
+512 KEKGRFYIASDSKPI
-527 DIIIDPN
+527 SIKIDPN
-534 TKLLAKWN
+534 TKLLAIWDFNEIK
-542 FDKIN
+542 

>member
-1 MRQSIKTFILLLFI
+1 MKHIYFF
-15 ISNNNLFSKDPYPKN
+15 LFSLLPYTILAKDPYPKN

-36 NYSFELHLNDSNNII
+36 NYKFEIHLNDTSDII
-51 YGVANIKLNIKPSE
+51 YGSADIALNIKDSE
-65 KNVRLDLISQS
+65 DRVRLDLISQ
-76 NSGNG
+76 GKDG
-81 MAVKKVLFNGNE
+81 MGMEVKKVTFNGSE
-93 ISYSHLNDEININ
+93 VSYSHDNDVLLIE
-106 TENVKYSS
+106 TGALEYSS
-114 SDVITIKYSGIPI
+114 RDIINVVYSGMPI

-161 YDKSTSEF
+161 YDKSTAEF
-169 IIIAPDH
+169 VVIAPNH

-186 EESNLDNNLKKTH
+186 EETNLNKELKKTH
-199 WRQSVP
+199 WKQSVP

-212 IGVAEFAVDYVD
+212 LGVAEFAVDYVD

-240 DKGFYDFKVPTK
+240 DNGFYDFKIPTK
-252 HTLEFFSDYV
+252 HTMEFFSDYI

-299 STRWR
+299 SVRWR
-304 NVIIHEVAHQWF
+304 NVVIHEVAHQWF

-353 QGLLNAKDRVFDFYE
+353 NGLNDAKRLVYNHY
-368 KDKNA
+368 KTDKES
-373 SIVHDNLK
+373 SIVHNNLK

-407 GEEAFR
+407 GEDNFR
-413 KGIRNYYNKYFNSNT
+413 KGIRNYYKKYYNST
-428 TTEEFKIEIEK
+428 TTTNQFKTEMEVV
-439 TSGLDLD
+439 SGINLD
-446 TFFNQWLYN
+446 TFFDQWLYK
-455 GGNIIL
+455 GGNMVL
-461 DGAWKYDSK
+461 DGSWKFDEK
-470 KKQIYF
+470 KGRI
-476 EIDQVQN
+476 EVNLNQVQN
-483 DGYYFEMPL
+483 DGYLFEMPVEL
-492 EIGLVFD
+492 GISYN
-499 DKNLYKIETINLE
+499 DKNLEKIQTVKLE
-512 KSNRRYYISSEYKPI
+512 KEKGRFYIASDSKPI
-527 DIIIDPN
+527 SIKIDPN
-534 TKLLAKWN
+534 TKLLAIWDFNEIK
-542 FDKIN
+542 

>member
-1 MRQSIKTFILLLFI
+1 MRLFNNIILLFLF
-15 ISNNNLFSKDPYPKN
+15 SFNLISKDPYPKN

-36 NYSFELHLNDSNNII
+36 NYSFELHLNDSNDVI
-51 YGVANIKLNIKPSE
+51 YGEANIKLKIKPGE
-65 KNVRLDLISQS
+65 KQIRLDLISKTTD
-76 NSGNG
+76 NKG
-81 MAVKKVLFNGNE
+81 MSIHEVMFNNKKTSFSHQKNVLK
-93 ISYSHLNDEININ
+93 IN
-106 TENVKYSS
+106 TEGFDY
-114 SDVITIKYSGIPI
+114 DVNDILKIKYSGIPI
-127 TGLIIGPNMH
+127 TGLVIGNNMH

-161 YDKSTSEF
+161 YDKATSDF
-169 IIIAPDH
+169 IIVAPNH

-186 EESNLDNNLKKTH
+186 EETNLDKNLKKTQ

-240 DKGFYDFKVPTK
+240 DKGFYDFKIPTK

-284 ATAIFYSDVSVTGDR
+284 ATAIFYSDVSVTGER
-299 STRWR
+299 SVRWR
-304 NVIIHEVAHQWF
+304 NVVIHEVAHQWF

-344 HAYGRDDFV
+344 HAYGREDFV
-353 QGLLNAKDRVFDFYE
+353 MGLKEARNRVFNFYKNN
-368 KDKNA
+368 KDV

-381 DMKDVLTYSLQYQKG
+381 DMKNVLSYDIQYQKG

-407 GEEAFR
+407 GEVAFK
-413 KGIRNYYNKYFNSNT
+413 KGIRSYYNKYYNSNT
-428 TTEEFKIEIEK
+428 NTFEFMKEMEK
-439 TSGLDLD
+439 ASNKKLDK
-446 TFFNQWLYN
+446 FFDQWLYK

-461 DGAWKYDSK
+461 EGEWGYDIK
-470 KKQIYF
+470 KKEIY
-476 EIDQVQN
+476 IDIEQVQN
-483 DGYYFEMPL
+483 DGYFFEMPL
-492 EIGLVFD
+492 ELKIFYDKENLIKLETIKL
-499 DKNLYKIETINLE
+499 DKN
-512 KSNRRYYISSEYKPI
+512 SRRFYISSEFKPKN
-527 DIIIDPN
+527 IILDPS
-534 TKLLAKWN
+534 TKLLARWDFKE
-542 FDKIN
+542 IN

>member
-1 MRQSIKTFILLLFI
+1 MRQFLF
-15 ISNNNLFSKDPYPKN
+15 LFFSYFSFALIAKDPYPKN

-36 NYSFELHLNDSNNII
+36 NYKFQLNLNDTTDVI
-51 YGVANIKLNIKPSE
+51 YGSAQITLNIKESE
-65 KNVRLDLISQS
+65 SRVRLDLVSQNQLGKGMKVHKVTFNGDEVAYTHEDNVLLIETEGLGYTS
-76 NSGNG
+76 NDNITVEYSGN
-81 MAVKKVLFNGNE
+81 
-93 ISYSHLNDEININ
+93 
-106 TENVKYSS
+106 
-114 SDVITIKYSGIPI
+114 PI

-161 YDKSTSEF
+161 YDKSTAEF
-169 IIIAPDH
+169 IVEAPNH

-186 EESNLDNNLKKTH
+186 EETNLNRNIKKTH
-199 WRQSVP
+199 WKQSVP

-212 IGVAEFAVDYVD
+212 LGVAEFAIDYVD
-224 YFEGKS
+224 YFDGKS

-240 DKGFYDFKVPTK
+240 DKGFYDFKIPTK
-252 HTLEFFSDYV
+252 HTLEFFSDYI

-299 STRWR
+299 SVRWR
-304 NVIIHEVAHQWF
+304 NVVIHEVAHQWF

-353 QGLLNAKDRVFDFYE
+353 NGLNDAKNLVYNHY
-368 KDKNA
+368 KTDKES

-396 AWVLHMLRNYV
+396 AWVLHMLRNYI
-407 GEEAFR
+407 GEDDFR
-413 KGIRNYYNKYFNSNT
+413 EGIRKYYKRYYNSNT
-428 TTEEFKIEIEK
+428 TTEEFKKEMEVV
-439 TSGLDLD
+439 SGVELDL
-446 TFFNQWLYN
+446 FFDQWLYN

-461 DGAWKYDSK
+461 DGGWSYDK
-470 KKQIYF
+470 KKKRV
-476 EIDQVQN
+476 EVTLDQVQD
-483 DGYYFEMPL
+483 DGYIFKMPL
-492 EIGLVFD
+492 ELGIYYE
-499 DKNLYKIETINLE
+499 DKNLFKLETVKLE
-512 KSNRRYYISSEYKPI
+512 KEKGRFYIATETKPKNI
-527 DIIIDPN
+527 KIDPF
-534 TKLLAKWN
+534 TKLLAIWDFNEIK
-542 FDKIN
+542 

>member
-51 YGVANIKLNIKPSE
+51 YGEANISLNIKPSE
-65 KNVRLDLISQS
+65 KNVRLDLISQN

-428 TTEEFKIEIEK
+428 TTEEFKAEIENA
-439 TSGLDLD
+439 SGLDLD

-470 KKQIYF
+470 RKQIYV

-499 DKNLYKIETINLE
+499 DNNLYKIETINLE

-527 DIIIDPN
+527 NIIIDPN

>member
-1 MRQSIKTFILLLFI
+1 MKHIYFF
-15 ISNNNLFSKDPYPKN
+15 LFSLLPYTILAKDPYPKN

-36 NYSFELHLNDSNNII
+36 NYKFEINLNDTSDII
-51 YGVANIKLNIKPSE
+51 YGSADIALNIKDSE
-65 KNVRLDLISQS
+65 DRVRLDLISQ
-76 NSGNG
+76 GKDG
-81 MAVKKVLFNGNE
+81 MGMEVKKVTFNGSE
-93 ISYSHLNDEININ
+93 VSYSHDNDVLLIE
-106 TENVKYSS
+106 TGALEYSS
-114 SDVITIKYSGIPI
+114 RDIINVVYSGMPI
-127 TGLIIGPNMH
+127 TGLIIGPNMY

-161 YDKSTSEF
+161 YDKSTAEF
-169 IIIAPDH
+169 VVIAPNH

-186 EESNLDNNLKKTH
+186 EETNLNKELKKTH
-199 WRQSVP
+199 WKQSVP

-212 IGVAEFAVDYVD
+212 LGVAEFAVDYVD

-240 DKGFYDFKVPTK
+240 DNGFYDFKIPTK
-252 HTLEFFSDYV
+252 HTMEFFSDYI

-299 STRWR
+299 SVRWR
-304 NVIIHEVAHQWF
+304 NVVIHEVAHQWF

-353 QGLLNAKDRVFDFYE
+353 NGLNDAKRLVYNHY
-368 KDKNA
+368 KTDKES
-373 SIVHDNLK
+373 SIVHNNLK

-407 GEEAFR
+407 GEDNFR
-413 KGIRNYYNKYFNSNT
+413 KGIRNYYKKYYNST
-428 TTEEFKIEIEK
+428 TTTNQFKTEMEVV
-439 TSGLDLD
+439 SGMNLD
-446 TFFNQWLYN
+446 TFFDQWLYK
-455 GGNIIL
+455 GGNMVL
-461 DGAWKYDSK
+461 DGNWKFDEK
-470 KKQIYF
+470 KGRI
-476 EIDQVQN
+476 EVNLNQVQN
-483 DGYYFEMPL
+483 DGYLFEMPVEL
-492 EIGLVFD
+492 GISYN
-499 DKNLYKIETINLE
+499 DKNLEKIQTVKLVKE
-512 KSNRRYYISSEYKPI
+512 KGRFYIASDSKPI
-527 DIIIDPN
+527 SIKIDPN
-534 TKLLAKWN
+534 TKLLAIWDFNEIK
-542 FDKIN
+542 

>member
-1 MRQSIKTFILLLFI
+1 MKHIYFF
-15 ISNNNLFSKDPYPKN
+15 LFSLLPYTILAKDPYPKN

-36 NYSFELHLNDSNNII
+36 NYKFEIHLNDTSDII
-51 YGVANIKLNIKPSE
+51 YGNADIALNIKDSE
-65 KNVRLDLISQS
+65 DRVRLDLISQ
-76 NSGNG
+76 GKDGKG
-81 MAVKKVLFNGNE
+81 MEVKKVTFNGSE
-93 ISYSHLNDEININ
+93 VSYSHDNDVLLIETGAFEYTSRDIIN
-106 TENVKYSS
+106 V
-114 SDVITIKYSGIPI
+114 VYSGMPI

-161 YDKSTSEF
+161 YDKSTAEF
-169 IIIAPDH
+169 VVIAPNH

-186 EESNLDNNLKKTH
+186 EETNLNKELKKTH
-199 WRQSVP
+199 WKQSVP

-212 IGVAEFAVDYVD
+212 LGVAEFAVDYVD

-240 DKGFYDFKVPTK
+240 DNGFYDFKIPTK
-252 HTLEFFSDYV
+252 HTMEFFSDYI

-299 STRWR
+299 SVRWR
-304 NVIIHEVAHQWF
+304 NVVIHEVAHQWF

-353 QGLLNAKDRVFDFYE
+353 NGLNDAKRLVYNHY
-368 KDKNA
+368 KTDKES
-373 SIVHDNLK
+373 SIVHNNLK

-407 GEEAFR
+407 GEDNFR
-413 KGIRNYYNKYFNSNT
+413 KGIRNYYKKYYNST
-428 TTEEFKIEIEK
+428 TTTNQFKTEMEVV
-439 TSGLDLD
+439 SGMNLD
-446 TFFNQWLYN
+446 TFFDQWLYK
-455 GGNIIL
+455 GGNMVL
-461 DGAWKYDSK
+461 DGNWKFDEK
-470 KKQIYF
+470 KGRI
-476 EIDQVQN
+476 EVNLNQVQN
-483 DGYYFEMPL
+483 DGYLFEMPVEL
-492 EIGLVFD
+492 GISYN
-499 DKNLYKIETINLE
+499 DKNLEKIQTVKLE
-512 KSNRRYYISSEYKPI
+512 KEKGRFYIASDSKPI
-527 DIIIDPN
+527 SIKIDPN
-534 TKLLAKWN
+534 TKLLAIWDFNEIK
-542 FDKIN
+542 

>member
-81 MAVKKVLFNGNE
+81 MVVKKVLFNGNE

-428 TTEEFKIEIEK
+428 TTEEFKAEIENA
-439 TSGLDLD
+439 SGLDLD

-470 KKQIYF
+470 RKQIYV

-499 DKNLYKIETINLE
+499 DNNLYKIETINLE

-527 DIIIDPN
+527 NIIIDPN

>member
-1 MRQSIKTFILLLFI
+1 MRHIYFF
-15 ISNNNLFSKDPYPKN
+15 LFSLLPYTILAKDPYPKN

-36 NYSFELHLNDSNNII
+36 NYKFEIHLNDTSDII
-51 YGVANIKLNIKPSE
+51 YGSADIALNIKDSE
-65 KNVRLDLISQS
+65 DRVRLDLISQ
-76 NSGNG
+76 GKDG
-81 MAVKKVLFNGNE
+81 MGMEVKKVTFNGSE
-93 ISYSHLNDEININ
+93 VSYSHDNDVLLIE
-106 TENVKYSS
+106 TGAFEYSS
-114 SDVITIKYSGIPI
+114 RDIINVVYSGMPI

-161 YDKSTSEF
+161 YDKSTAEF
-169 IIIAPDH
+169 VVIAPNH

-186 EESNLDNNLKKTH
+186 EETNLNKELKKTH
-199 WRQSVP
+199 WKQSVP

-212 IGVAEFAVDYVD
+212 LGVAEFAVDYVD

-240 DKGFYDFKVPTK
+240 DNGFYDFKIPTK
-252 HTLEFFSDYV
+252 HTMEFFSDYI

-299 STRWR
+299 SVRWR
-304 NVIIHEVAHQWF
+304 NVVIHEVAHQWF

-353 QGLLNAKDRVFDFYE
+353 NGLNDAKRLVYNHY
-368 KDKNA
+368 KTDKES
-373 SIVHDNLK
+373 SIVHNNLK

-407 GEEAFR
+407 GEDNFR
-413 KGIRNYYNKYFNSNT
+413 KGIRNYYKKYYNST
-428 TTEEFKIEIEK
+428 TTTNQFKTEMEVV
-439 TSGLDLD
+439 SGMSLD
-446 TFFNQWLYN
+446 TFFDQWLYK
-455 GGNIIL
+455 GGNMVL
-461 DGAWKYDSK
+461 DGNWKFDEK
-470 KKQIYF
+470 KGRI
-476 EIDQVQN
+476 EVNLNQVQN
-483 DGYYFEMPL
+483 DGYLFEMPVEL
-492 EIGLVFD
+492 GISYN
-499 DKNLYKIETINLE
+499 DKNLEKIQTVKLE
-512 KSNRRYYISSEYKPI
+512 KEKGRFYIASDSKPI
-527 DIIIDPN
+527 SIKIDPN
-534 TKLLAKWN
+534 TKLLAIWDFNEIK
-542 FDKIN
+542 

>member
-1 MRQSIKTFILLLFI
+1 MKLRYYIVMIILLSF
-15 ISNNNLFSKDPYPKN
+15 NQVYSKDPYPKN

-36 NYSFELHLNDSNNII
+36 NYSFELHLNDTTDII
-51 YGVANIKLNIKPSE
+51 YGTANINLHIEPSE
-65 KNVRLDLISQS
+65 NNVRLDLISA
-76 NSGNG
+76 NNDGNG
-81 MAVKKVLFNGNE
+81 MVVHSVLFNGNKVPYTHKKNE
-93 ISYSHLNDEININ
+93 LNISTDGL
-106 TENVKYSS
+106 KYSIY
-114 SDVITIKYSGIPI
+114 DVITIEYSGIPI
-127 TGLIIGPNMH
+127 TGLIIGDNMH

-169 IIIAPDH
+169 IVFAPNH

-186 EESNLDNNLKKTH
+186 EETNVNKEIKKTH
-199 WRQSVP
+199 WKQSVP

-212 IGVAEFAVDYVD
+212 LGVAEFAIDYVD
-224 YFEGKS
+224 YFNGKS

-284 ATAIFYSDVSVTGDR
+284 ATAIFYSDISVTGNR
-299 STRWR
+299 SVRWR
-304 NVIIHEVAHQWF
+304 DVIIHEVAHQWF

-353 QGLLNAKDRVFDFYE
+353 KGLKDAKKRVFNFYE
-368 KDKNA
+368 KNKNA
-373 SIVHDNLK
+373 SVVHDNLK
-381 DMKDVLTYSLQYQKG
+381 DMKDVLSYDLQYQKG

-407 GEEAFR
+407 GEDNFR
-413 KGIRNYYNKYFNSNT
+413 DGIRNYYKKYFNSNT
-428 TTEEFKIEIEK
+428 NTEEFKIEMEK
-439 TSGLDLD
+439 VSGIDLD
-446 TFFNQWLYN
+446 KFFDQWLYK
-455 GGNIIL
+455 GGIIKLDVEWDYNEKSKNIEFNIT
-461 DGAWKYDSK
+461 
-470 KKQIYF
+470 
-476 EIDQVQN
+476 QVQN
-483 DGYYFEMPL
+483 DGYIFEMPL
-492 EIGLVFD
+492 DIEILGDNNSNTSTIRLDKKSGKYLV
-499 DKNLYKIETINLE
+499 Y
-512 KSNRRYYISSEYKPI
+512 SENKPKEI
-527 DIIIDPN
+527 KLDPF
-534 TKLLAKWN
+534 TKLLATWS
-542 FDKIN
+542 IN

>member
-1 MRQSIKTFILLLFI
+1 MKHIYFF
-15 ISNNNLFSKDPYPKN
+15 LFSLLPYTILAKDPYPKN

-36 NYSFELHLNDSNNII
+36 NYKFEIHLNDTSDII
-51 YGVANIKLNIKPSE
+51 YGNADIALNIKDSE
-65 KNVRLDLISQS
+65 DRVRLDLISQ
-76 NSGNG
+76 GKDG
-81 MAVKKVLFNGNE
+81 MGMEVKKVTFNGSE
-93 ISYSHLNDEININ
+93 VSYSHDNDVLLIETGAFEYTSRDIIN
-106 TENVKYSS
+106 V
-114 SDVITIKYSGIPI
+114 VYSGMPI

-161 YDKSTSEF
+161 YDKSTAEF
-169 IIIAPDH
+169 VVIAPNH

-186 EESNLDNNLKKTH
+186 EETNLNKELKKTH
-199 WRQSVP
+199 WKQSVP

-212 IGVAEFAVDYVD
+212 LGVAEFAVDYVD

-240 DKGFYDFKVPTK
+240 DNGFYDFKIPTK
-252 HTLEFFSDYV
+252 HTMEFFSDYI

-299 STRWR
+299 SVRWR
-304 NVIIHEVAHQWF
+304 NVVIHEVAHQWF

-353 QGLLNAKDRVFDFYE
+353 NGLNDAKRLVYNHY
-368 KDKNA
+368 KTDKES
-373 SIVHDNLK
+373 SIVHNNLK

-396 AWVLHMLRNYV
+396 AWVLHMLRNYI
-407 GEEAFR
+407 GEDNFR
-413 KGIRNYYNKYFNSNT
+413 KGIRNYYKKYYNST
-428 TTEEFKIEIEK
+428 TTTNQFKTEMEVV
-439 TSGLDLD
+439 SGMNLD
-446 TFFNQWLYN
+446 TFFDQWLYK
-455 GGNIIL
+455 GGNMVL
-461 DGAWKYDSK
+461 DGNWIFDEK
-470 KKQIYF
+470 KGRI
-476 EIDQVQN
+476 EVNLNQVQN
-483 DGYYFEMPL
+483 DGYLFEMPVEL
-492 EIGLVFD
+492 GISYN
-499 DKNLYKIETINLE
+499 DKNLEKIQTVKLE
-512 KSNRRYYISSEYKPI
+512 KEKGRFYIASDSKPI
-527 DIIIDPN
+527 SIKIDPN
-534 TKLLAKWN
+534 TKLLAIWDFSEIK
-542 FDKIN
+542 

>member
-1 MRQSIKTFILLLFI
+1 MYFYKKPLLLIFLFFFTL
-15 ISNNNLFSKDPYPKN
+15 NLFSKDPYPKN

-36 NYSFELHLNDSNNII
+36 NYSFELHLNDSTDII
-51 YGVANIKLNIKPSE
+51 YGTANIKLSIKPNE
-65 KNVRLDLISQS
+65 DNVRFDLISK
-76 NSGNG
+76 NKEGKG
-81 MAVKKVLFNGNE
+81 MSVEDILFNGKE
-93 ISYSHLNDEININ
+93 IPYSHVDNVINID
-106 TENVKYSS
+106 TRGIVYSISDMITVKYE
-114 SDVITIKYSGIPI
+114 GIPI

-161 YDKSTSEF
+161 YDKSTTDF
-169 IIIAPDH
+169 IIIAPNH

-186 EESNLDNNLKKTH
+186 EETNINKDIKKTH

-224 YFEGKS
+224 YFDGKS

-240 DKGFYDFKVPTK
+240 DNGFYDFKVPTK

-284 ATAIFYSDVSVTGDR
+284 ATAIFYSDVSVTGER
-299 STRWR
+299 SVRWR

-353 QGLLNAKDRVFDFYE
+353 MGLNNAKENVYNFY
-368 KDKNA
+368 KDNKDA
-373 SIVHDNLK
+373 PIIHDNLK
-381 DMKDVLTYSLQYQKG
+381 DMKDVLSYSLQYQKG
-396 AWVLHMLRNYV
+396 AWVLHMLRNYI
-407 GEEAFR
+407 GEDAFR
-413 KGIRNYYNKYFNSNT
+413 QGIRNYYKKYFNLNT
-428 TTEEFKIEIEK
+428 TTDQFKFEMEK
-439 TSGLDLD
+439 VSNVDLD
-446 TFFNQWLYN
+446 KFFDQWLYK
-455 GGNIIL
+455 GGMLII
-461 DGAWKYDSK
+461 DSDWKYNEKNS
-470 KKQIYF
+470 
-476 EIDQVQN
+476 EIEISMDQVQD
-483 DGYYFEMPL
+483 DGYLFDMPIEIMLTFEN
-492 EIGLVFD
+492 
-499 DKNLYKIETINLE
+499 KSSKIESIQLDKKTKKFI
-512 KSNRRYYISSEYKPI
+512 ISSENKPKEI
-527 DIIIDPN
+527 KIDPSV
-534 TKLLAKWN
+534 KLLARWS
-542 FDKIN
+542 INELK

>member
-1 MRQSIKTFILLLFI
+1 MRLLSYTILLLLLSF
-15 ISNNNLFSKDPYPKN
+15 SLLSKDPYPKN

-36 NYSFELHLNDSNNII
+36 NYSFELHLNDSNDVI
-51 YGVANIKLNIKPSE
+51 YGEANIKLKVKPGE
-65 KNVRLDLISQS
+65 KQIRLDLISKTKE
-76 NSGNG
+76 NKG
-81 MAVKKVLFNGNE
+81 MSVHEILFNNKKVSFSHEKNVLRINTNGLE
-93 ISYSHLNDEININ
+93 YNIN
-106 TENVKYSS
+106 DILTV
-114 SDVITIKYSGIPI
+114 KYSGIPI
-127 TGLIIGPNMH
+127 TGLIIGDNMH

-161 YDKSTSEF
+161 YDKATSDF
-169 IIIAPDH
+169 IIIAPNH

-186 EESNLDNNLKKTH
+186 EETNLDKNLKKTH

-212 IGVAEFAVDYVD
+212 VGVAQFAVDYVD

-240 DKGFYDFKVPTK
+240 DKGFYDFKIPTK
-252 HTLEFFSDYV
+252 HTLEFFSDYI

-299 STRWR
+299 SVRWR
-304 NVIIHEVAHQWF
+304 NVVIHEVAHQWF

-344 HAYGRDDFV
+344 HAYGREDFV
-353 QGLLNAKDRVFDFYE
+353 MGLKEARNRVFNFYKNN
-368 KDKNA
+368 KDA

-381 DMKDVLTYSLQYQKG
+381 DMKNVLTYDIQYQKG

-407 GEEAFR
+407 GEEAFK
-413 KGIRNYYNKYFNSNT
+413 KGIRSYYKKYFNSNT
-428 TTEEFKIEIEK
+428 NTLEFMNEMEK
-439 TSGLDLD
+439 ASNKKLAK
-446 TFFNQWLYN
+446 FFDQWLYK

-461 DGAWKYDSK
+461 EGGWKYDNK
-470 KKQIYF
+470 KKEIY
-476 EIDQVQN
+476 IDIEQVQN
-483 DGYYFEMPL
+483 DGYFFEMPL
-492 EIGLVFD
+492 ELKIFY
-499 DKNLYKIETINLE
+499 DKENLIKLETINLD
-512 KSNRRYYISSEYKPI
+512 KDSRRFYISSESKPK
-527 DIIIDPN
+527 DIILDPS
-534 TKLLAKWN
+534 TKLLARWDFKE
-542 FDKIN
+542 IN

>member
-1 MRQSIKTFILLLFI
+1 MKHIYFF
-15 ISNNNLFSKDPYPKN
+15 LFSLLPYTILAKDPYPKN

-36 NYSFELHLNDSNNII
+36 NYKFEIHLNDTSDII
-51 YGVANIKLNIKPSE
+51 YGSADIALNIKDSE
-65 KNVRLDLISQS
+65 DRVRLDLISQ
-76 NSGNG
+76 GKDG
-81 MAVKKVLFNGNE
+81 MGMEVKKVTFNGSE
-93 ISYSHLNDEININ
+93 VSYSHDNDVLLIETGAFEYTSRDIIN
-106 TENVKYSS
+106 V
-114 SDVITIKYSGIPI
+114 VYSGMPI

-161 YDKSTSEF
+161 YDKSTAEF
-169 IIIAPDH
+169 VVIAPNH

-186 EESNLDNNLKKTH
+186 EETNLNKELKKTH
-199 WRQSVP
+199 WKQSVP

-212 IGVAEFAVDYVD
+212 LGVAEFAVDYVD

-240 DKGFYDFKVPTK
+240 DNGFYDFKIPTK
-252 HTLEFFSDYV
+252 HTMEFFSDYI

-299 STRWR
+299 SVRWR
-304 NVIIHEVAHQWF
+304 NVVIHEVAHQWF

-353 QGLLNAKDRVFDFYE
+353 NGLNDAKRLVYNHY
-368 KDKNA
+368 KTDKES
-373 SIVHDNLK
+373 SIVHNNLK

-396 AWVLHMLRNYV
+396 AWVLHMLRNYI
-407 GEEAFR
+407 GEDNFR
-413 KGIRNYYNKYFNSNT
+413 KGIRNYYKKYYNST
-428 TTEEFKIEIEK
+428 TTTNQFKTEMEVV
-439 TSGLDLD
+439 SGMNLD
-446 TFFNQWLYN
+446 TFFDQWLYK
-455 GGNIIL
+455 GGNMVL
-461 DGAWKYDSK
+461 DGNWKFDEK
-470 KKQIYF
+470 KGRI
-476 EIDQVQN
+476 EVNLNQVQN
-483 DGYYFEMPL
+483 DGYLFEMPVEL
-492 EIGLVFD
+492 GISYN
-499 DKNLYKIETINLE
+499 DKNLEKIQTVKLE
-512 KSNRRYYISSEYKPI
+512 KEKGRFYIASDSKPI
-527 DIIIDPN
+527 SIKIDPN
-534 TKLLAKWN
+534 TKLLAIWDFNEIK
-542 FDKIN
+542 